1 MRGFI
6 VKGFCEFHDQI
17 CLLVPT
23 IHRTI
28 QLLMTSC
35 KNCTNWVSQD
45 LRLRKNHAGS
55 QQICYLRLSACWC
68 CLPIYALGFCS
79 RCRLATPVYSLQHHI
94 FFVQR
99 PGINLLV
106 ADHLEHCP
114 ELKNQSE
121 ISARIGEICVL
132 HSFSS
137 TSANVFV
144 YLHCVFA
151 FKMTLKAAYSVTMN
165 IFRKILFSF

>member
-1 MRGFI
+1 MI
-6 VKGFCEFHDQI
+6 KSV
-17 CLLVPT
+17 CLCRRFTAPS
-23 IHRTI
+23 R
-28 QLLMTSC
+28 LLMTSC

-68 CLPIYALGFCS
+68 CLPIYALGFYS

-114 ELKNQSE
+114 ELKNQSK
-121 ISARIGEICVL
+121 ISARIGEIYK
-132 HSFSS
+132 S
-137 TSANVFV
+137 
-144 YLHCVFA
+144 
-151 FKMTLKAAYSVTMN
+151 
-165 IFRKILFSF
+165 KILIGHVCFYRFSEKLLAQYQFHLHYRIGQPIGNS